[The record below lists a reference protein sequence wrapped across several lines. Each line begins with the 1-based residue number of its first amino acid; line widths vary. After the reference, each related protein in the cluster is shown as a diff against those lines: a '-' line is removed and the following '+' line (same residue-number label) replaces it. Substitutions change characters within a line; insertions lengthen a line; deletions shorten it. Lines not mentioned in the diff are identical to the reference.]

1 MNVSGSPYNY
11 LPEVRRNLALPQ
23 QVTLNDVTLREGL
36 QASSRRFAAEDKLR
50 LAQLL
55 QEVGLSQIQ
64 VGYPARSLVDREVM
78 ARIRERDFQAQV
90 EVICTVATEK
100 WEEEIEQVTESG
112 ADLVN
117 IVFPTSDIR
126 LELLHIT
133 REEMLQRIEE
143 AVRLAKVTDVSVSFS
158 PVDCT
163 RTNLESLKEILSVVT
178 SAGADR
184 FYIIDTAGVIY
195 PVGMRYLVTELRKA
209 ATIPLAVH
217 CHNDLGMALANSLV
231 AVECGAEVVDVCVNG
246 LGKRAGN
253 VALDEMVVALWLLYN
268 LDPGVKMDRLYDLS
282 QTVAEMTGIPV
293 SESKPLTGRNAFDFE
308 VDKELQGEKAH
319 VSWGAVEP
327 YMVGH
332 R

>member
-1 MNVSGSPYNY
+1 MNGSGSPYNY

-36 QASSRRFAAEDKLR
+36 QASSRRFTAEDKLR

-55 QEVGLSQIQ
+55 QGAGLPQIQ

-78 ARIRERDFQAQV
+78 ARIREGDFQAQV

-117 IVFPTSDIR
+117 IIFPTSDIR

-133 REEMLQRIEE
+133 RQEMLQRIEE
-143 AVRLAKVTDVSVSFS
+143 AVRLAKLTDVSVSFS

-195 PVGMRYLVTELRKA
+195 PAGMRYLVTELRKA

-268 LDPGVKMDRLYDLS
+268 LDLGVKMDRLYDLS
-282 QTVAEMTGIPV
+282 QTVAELTGIPV

-308 VDKELQGEKAH
+308 VDRELQGEKAH

-327 YMVGH
+327 YVVGH